1 MKKSVKLRDFL
12 SAAGIADEDKETQY
26 KNFEKTVT
34 RALKKVLAKNPPAI
48 IRRPL

>member
-26 KNFEKTVT
+26 KI
-34 RALKKVLAKNPPAI
+34 LADTMRHNMDMKQI
-48 IRRPL
+48 YDILEGTI